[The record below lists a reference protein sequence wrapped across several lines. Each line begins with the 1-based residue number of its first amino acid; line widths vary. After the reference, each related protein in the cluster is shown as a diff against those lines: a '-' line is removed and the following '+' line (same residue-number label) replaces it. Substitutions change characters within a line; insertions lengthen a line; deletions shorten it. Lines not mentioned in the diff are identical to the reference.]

1 MTTLLWCSLA
11 ALVGAVIVLGVIA
24 RGAINEMRHAFHYR
38 DLQVSRVND
47 AEREKQAAI
56 NETLEV
62 RRALADEQRL
72 HRLLLA
78 SRERKKKR
86 GEMPGGFEVVVDPLT
101 PAGELHVK
109 QDGRLLGRIVN
120 IQADDAPT
128 PTTGAS

>member
-1 MTTLLWCSLA
+1 MTTLLYCFLA

-78 SRERKKKR
+78 RRDAKR
-86 GEMPGGFEVVVDPLT
+86 IAPMDWADRFIGWIGSGYNARGNFPTCLS
-101 PAGELHVK
+101 ELNDDVK
-109 QDGRLLGRIVN
+109 EF
-120 IQADDAPT
+120 ADAPT